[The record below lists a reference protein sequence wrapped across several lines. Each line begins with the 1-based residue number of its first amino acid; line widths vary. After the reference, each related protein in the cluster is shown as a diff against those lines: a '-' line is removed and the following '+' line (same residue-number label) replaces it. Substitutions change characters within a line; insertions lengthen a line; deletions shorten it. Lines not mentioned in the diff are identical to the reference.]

1 MSGAADRVLSILLLG
16 LAAFIAVQAS
26 QLDVPFSYDPVG
38 PKAFPMLL
46 SGILA
51 LLSVI
56 LFFRPGQ
63 GGKWPRGALLLRL
76 LGVLVLLGLYAW
88 FFTLAGYLIT
98 TAITVAVLAWLFNS
112 GPAKAVISG
121 VLLSIGSYLL
131 FTFALG
137 ITLPWGAWLTS
148 LA

>member
-1 MSGAADRVLSILLLG
+1 MSGAADRVLSVLLLG
-16 LAAFIAVQAS
+16 LAAFIAVQAN

-46 SGILA
+46 SGILG

-56 LFFRPGQ
+56 LFFRPGP
-63 GGKWPRGALLLRL
+63 GGSWPRGPLLLRL
-76 LGVLVLLGLYAW
+76 IGVLVLLGLYAW

-98 TAITVAVLAWLFNS
+98 TAITAAVLAWLFNS
-112 GPAKAVISG
+112 GPVKAVISG
-121 VLLSIGSYLL
+121 ILLSIGSYLL
-131 FTFALG
+131 FTYALG

-148 LA
+148 AA